1 MKTVRRICA
10 ALALAATMTAAFTSC
25 EKNEKPGQG
34 ENGDDTKALTLE
46 ITLEDITSSGVDM
59 TVTPSADDK
68 TFYFD
73 ILGKEA
79 FELLKSEGTQKHFDT
94 EVRIRQEAYELTKEE
109 TIAKM
114 LSKGVSG
121 HTYTK
126 LSPATE
132 YYAVAFAVSAEGKAA
147 ETFVQKS
154 FSTEAV
160 RPTSNVLDI
169 IVSNIADD
177 GADYSVKASIAD
189 APYLVDIWLKDL
201 VDELGDEETM
211 KYFIEYN
218 SYFINMLTAT
228 GDFTLEN
235 EHVCQPGREYYVIA
249 FGYSDGEP
257 TTQLYKKEFKTVGGD
272 PASCTFKFAF
282 SEITSTSAKIKVTPS
297 DKQVVYI
304 WNVQD
309 MTTFNKY
316 KQTCGTDEATLEYI
330 LNGGIEQ
337 MMEFDMVKRQQVV
350 EALGRW
356 SGYTTSDPEG
366 YDEETVSELPSGE
379 EFIAWAVAVDVNGKP
394 QGKFYTEKFT
404 TPKE

>member
-34 ENGDDTKALTLE
+34 ENGDDTKPLTLE

-59 TVTPSADDK
+59 TVTPSDDDK

-132 YYAVAFAVSAEGKAA
+132 YYAVAFAVSAEGKTA

-160 RPTSNVLDI
+160 KPTSNVLDI

-316 KQTCGTDEATLEYI
+316 KQTYGTDEATLKYI

-337 MMEFDMVKRQQVV
+337 VMEIDMVKRQQAV
-350 EALGRW
+350 ESLGRW

-379 EFIAWAVAVDVNGKP
+379 EFIAWAVAVDVNGNP
-394 QGKFYTEKFT
+394 QGKFYTQKFT